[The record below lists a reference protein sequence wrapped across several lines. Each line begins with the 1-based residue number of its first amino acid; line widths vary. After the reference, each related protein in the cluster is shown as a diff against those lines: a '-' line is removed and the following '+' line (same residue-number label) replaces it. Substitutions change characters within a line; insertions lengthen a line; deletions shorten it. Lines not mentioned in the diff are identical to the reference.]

1 MTIRDLA
8 TAQPLSSAPRARE
21 VEHLEV
27 RHGETVSDPFAW
39 FRSKTSPELL
49 KHLEAENAY
58 TEALTSDLAP
68 LREELYQEMLGR
80 MQQTDLS
87 VPVRRGRFHYYRRT
101 EEGRQYPIH
110 CRKAAGPDREMD
122 PQAPEEV
129 LLDLNEMAQ
138 GLPFLELGAFAVSD
152 DDMLLAYTT
161 DTTGYRQYDLHFK
174 DLGTGR
180 ILPGTVARVDS
191 LAWAQGGR
199 TLFYTTEDEV
209 TKRSGQAWRLEP
221 GGEPQRILEEEDEL
235 FTVGVSRTK
244 DHRYLLL
251 EFFST
256 DTWEMRYLDASTPGG
271 AFRSILPREKGHK
284 YDVDHRDGLFYI
296 RTNKDAKDFKVV
308 TAPVATPDPSH
319 WTTFIPP
326 RPGVLVESVELFK
339 GHAVAEEKVEGLNV
353 FRILDFSTG
362 LWHGLPFPETVY
374 AAFSMGNLE
383 FDSTL
388 FRFSYQSMVTPP
400 STFEYD
406 LQARTRRLLKQE
418 AVPGYEPGLY
428 TTERLWATARDGVK
442 VPMSAVYR
450 KGLVRDG
457 SAPLLLYGYGSYGL
471 GMPADFNSQRFS
483 LLDRGMVFVIAHVR
497 GGDELGEGWHE
508 DGMLMKK
515 MNTFQDFID
524 CAEALV
530 AGKWTVA
537 ERLAIEGGSAGGLLM
552 GAVANLRPDLF
563 RAVHLAVPFVDV
575 MNTMLDATLPLTVG
589 EYLEWGNPS
598 EKAAYDYMRAYSPYD
613 NLEPKAY
620 PAMLVTS
627 SLNDSQVGYWEPAKY
642 VAKLRT
648 LKTDSRELLLRMK
661 LEPGGHGGASGR
673 YDRLRDRA
681 FEYAWILR
689 QVGLSTPL
697 RDD

>member
-1 MTIRDLA
+1 
-8 TAQPLSSAPRARE
+8 
-21 VEHLEV
+21 
-27 RHGETVSDPFAW
+27 
-39 FRSKTSPELL
+39 
-49 KHLEAENAY
+49 
-58 TEALTSDLAP
+58 
-68 LREELYQEMLGR
+68 
-80 MQQTDLS
+80 
-87 VPVRRGRFHYYRRT
+87 
-101 EEGRQYPIH
+101 
-110 CRKAAGPDREMD
+110 
-122 PQAPEEV
+122 
-129 LLDLNEMAQ
+129 
-138 GLPFLELGAFAVSD
+138 
-152 DDMLLAYTT
+152 
-161 DTTGYRQYDLHFK
+161 
-174 DLGTGR
+174 
-180 ILPGTVARVDS
+180 
-191 LAWAQGGR
+191 
-199 TLFYTTEDEV
+199 
-209 TKRSGQAWRLEP
+209 
-221 GGEPQRILEEEDEL
+221 
-235 FTVGVSRTK
+235 
-244 DHRYLLL
+244 
-251 EFFST
+251 
-256 DTWEMRYLDASTPGG
+256 
-271 AFRSILPREKGHK
+271 
-284 YDVDHRDGLFYI
+284 
-296 RTNKDAKDFKVV
+296 
-308 TAPVATPDPSH
+308 
-319 WTTFIPP
+319 
-326 RPGVLVESVELFK
+326 
-339 GHAVAEEKVEGLNV
+339 
-353 FRILDFSTG
+353 
-362 LWHGLPFPETVY
+362 
-374 AAFSMGNLE
+374 
-383 FDSTL
+383 
-388 FRFSYQSMVTPP
+388 
-400 STFEYD
+400 
-406 LQARTRRLLKQE
+406 
-418 AVPGYEPGLY
+418 
-428 TTERLWATARDGVK
+428 
-442 VPMSAVYR
+442 MSAVYR